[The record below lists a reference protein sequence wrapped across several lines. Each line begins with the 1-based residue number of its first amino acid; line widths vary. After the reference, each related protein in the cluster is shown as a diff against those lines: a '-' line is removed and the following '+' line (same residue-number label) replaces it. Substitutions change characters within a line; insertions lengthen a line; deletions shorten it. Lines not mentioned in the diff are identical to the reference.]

1 MLKLTIIDI
10 YAIIDKI
17 FFGRVGIMN
26 TDWNLDNLYTSYES
40 EEFINDIKSFKKEI
54 EELNNFAKDN
64 FKNKDRAKEKLEYY
78 INTVNNISK
87 YEKLACYISL
97 KISTDTTN
105 NKLLSLSSKIDELY
119 IEYQKSKIEAV
130 LFLNSIENIEE
141 LINSSDVLKNHQF
154 ILKEMNQQVKHTLS
168 KEEELI
174 IAKMSLNSSNMW
186 TNQWEQI
193 TSTLEVPF
201 DNKILTLSE
210 IRNLAYDEDANIRK
224 EAYIA
229 ELKAYEKI
237 SLPASFSLNA
247 IKGEAIEISKMRNF
261 ESPLNMTLEHSR
273 LDKDVFLA
281 MIDAIKDVLPK
292 LQKYFIKKS
301 QILGHK
307 NGLPFYD
314 LFAPVGKSSKKFT
327 YNEAK
332 EYIFNNFSKFSKKL
346 GKFAKNAFENEWID
360 VYPKKGKVGGAFC
373 QSIYP
378 IKESRIL
385 ANFSGNLNDVL
396 TLAHELGHAYHSFNL
411 FEETFLN
418 SHYSMPIAETASTFC
433 ESIIINSALEDAAD
447 DEKIFI
453 LENDL
458 SGCLQCIVD
467 IYSRFIFEE
476 SVFEARKEGTI
487 SEENLCK
494 FMEDAQK
501 KAYGN
506 SLDLDYLHKYMWICK
521 PHYYDVDSN
530 YYNFPYAYGVLFSKG
545 LFALYLKDKENFV
558 KNYDKMLSVTGKNSL
573 YEVGKFIGLNV
584 KSKDFW
590 LSSLNLIIN
599 DIEKYCEL

>member
-40 EEFINDIKSFKKEI
+40 EEFINDIKGFKKEI

-210 IRNLAYDEDANIRK
+210 IRN
-224 EAYIA
+224 
-229 ELKAYEKI
+229 
-237 SLPASFSLNA
+237 
-247 IKGEAIEISKMRNF
+247 
-261 ESPLNMTLEHSR
+261 
-273 LDKDVFLA
+273 
-281 MIDAIKDVLPK
+281 
-292 LQKYFIKKS
+292 
-301 QILGHK
+301 
-307 NGLPFYD
+307 
-314 LFAPVGKSSKKFT
+314 
-327 YNEAK
+327 
-332 EYIFNNFSKFSKKL
+332 
-346 GKFAKNAFENEWID
+346 
-360 VYPKKGKVGGAFC
+360 
-373 QSIYP
+373 
-378 IKESRIL
+378 
-385 ANFSGNLNDVL
+385 
-396 TLAHELGHAYHSFNL
+396 
-411 FEETFLN
+411 
-418 SHYSMPIAETASTFC
+418 
-433 ESIIINSALEDAAD
+433 
-447 DEKIFI
+447 
-453 LENDL
+453 
-458 SGCLQCIVD
+458 
-467 IYSRFIFEE
+467 
-476 SVFEARKEGTI
+476 
-487 SEENLCK
+487 
-494 FMEDAQK
+494 
-501 KAYGN
+501 
-506 SLDLDYLHKYMWICK
+506 
-521 PHYYDVDSN
+521 
-530 YYNFPYAYGVLFSKG
+530 
-545 LFALYLKDKENFV
+545 
-558 KNYDKMLSVTGKNSL
+558 
-573 YEVGKFIGLNV
+573 
-584 KSKDFW
+584 
-590 LSSLNLIIN
+590 
-599 DIEKYCEL
+599 